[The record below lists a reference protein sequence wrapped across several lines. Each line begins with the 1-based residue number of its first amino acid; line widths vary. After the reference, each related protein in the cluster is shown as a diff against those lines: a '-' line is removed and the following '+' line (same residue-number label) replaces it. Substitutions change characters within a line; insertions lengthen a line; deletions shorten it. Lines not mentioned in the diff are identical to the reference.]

1 VNVRVIAPLC
11 DENANTAYD
20 MPAIEMLMIVA
31 DGAQAYLGSVN
42 LSVASMTDARE
53 LGILVSDPTTMTTIQ
68 MLTSSFER
76 DWAQAVSA
84 IPATP
89 NCPAVSE

>member
-1 VNVRVIAPLC
+1 VGGRGGL
-11 DENANTAYD
+11 
-20 MPAIEMLMIVA
+20 IVA
-31 DGAQAYLGSVN
+31 DGTQAYIGSVN

-53 LGILVSDPTTMTTIQ
+53 LGILVTDPTTIQ
-68 MLTSSFER
+68 MLTSTFEG

-89 NCPAVSE
+89 NCPAVSQ